1 LKLSTLSA
9 CRARHPSG
17 YDIDVIIAGEVAVA
31 ALADERAR
39 RAAWKI
45 VENNAA
51 DFAAYG
57 SKG

>member
-1 LKLSTLSA
+1 VK
-9 CRARHPSG
+9 
-17 YDIDVIIAGEVAVA
+17 

-57 SKG
+57 LES